1 MKFQFDSFQQMLEMA
16 GHGPY
21 VWTAVLVSLVVM
33 AWLLVRPLQLHR
45 ANLKSIARQLRRE
58 QRRRGAG
65 EEKQ

>member
-1 MKFQFDSFQQMLEMA
+1 MKFQFDTVQEMLEMA
-16 GHGPY
+16 GHGQY
-21 VWTAVLVSLVVM
+21 VWTAVLVSLLVM

-65 EEKQ
+65 EEQQ